1 MEIDGNALKE
11 LYQINPEIN
20 KAKRICIFGTGMNA
34 AYIYE
39 KMVRQGIRVDF
50 FADKKPQS
58 EYKIQYLNLP
68 VLDEDELPGTDCIVI
83 IASSFWEEIA
93 NRLINKKIFNLF
105 IAPVETNKKI
115 EIIKDE
121 KYLLSIGDII
131 LRKDII
137 YICCPC
143 GLGDTLYVAALAK
156 EYKYIYSEVKKVC
169 LIIKEKHMGLVS
181 LFKGVDEIII
191 SDGIVAALHVFSTST
206 ETWNRNNYI
215 YGHFTSDW
223 MEKYIMGIYTGN
235 MISSYK
241 KYIMHLP
248 EECQLEHPQ
257 FQKSCDVMTQINKN
271 TIIMM
276 PYAVSSDTLPEC
288 FWSEIAEKLLILGYQ
303 LYTNTKDDTEKV
315 IPGTKR
321 LSETVDIMAQ
331 LCERCFAV
339 ISVRSG
345 MCDILG
351 LTNTTL
357 LVINTEKVHSE
368 FWNIESA
375 TDNNNI
381 FNFDFYEDKCLNYLE
396 KNIMMTLNSIGV
408 ENIGN

>member
-156 EYKYIYSEVKKVC
+156 EYKYIYAHIC
-169 LIIKEKHMGLVS
+169 LI
-181 LFKGVDEIII
+181 
-191 SDGIVAALHVFSTST
+191 
-206 ETWNRNNYI
+206 
-215 YGHFTSDW
+215 
-223 MEKYIMGIYTGN
+223 
-235 MISSYK
+235 
-241 KYIMHLP
+241 
-248 EECQLEHPQ
+248 
-257 FQKSCDVMTQINKN
+257 
-271 TIIMM
+271 
-276 PYAVSSDTLPEC
+276 
-288 FWSEIAEKLLILGYQ
+288 
-303 LYTNTKDDTEKV
+303 
-315 IPGTKR
+315 
-321 LSETVDIMAQ
+321 
-331 LCERCFAV
+331 
-339 ISVRSG
+339 
-345 MCDILG
+345 
-351 LTNTTL
+351 
-357 LVINTEKVHSE
+357 
-368 FWNIESA
+368 
-375 TDNNNI
+375 
-381 FNFDFYEDKCLNYLE
+381 
-396 KNIMMTLNSIGV
+396 
-408 ENIGN
+408 